1 MKPPLMLTIML
12 NATEGSYHVL
22 MHNEPAEEATR
33 FRETWN
39 PHLTSGVSLI
49 TLEQQSAHR
58 TKDLQSCRTCRRT
71 VRQYSGLQP
80 QPRFQRRYV

>member
-1 MKPPLMLTIML
+1 MLTIMH
-12 NATEGSYHVL
+12 NVTEGSYRIL
-22 MHNEPAEEATR
+22 MHNEAAEEATR

-49 TLEQQSAHR
+49 SLEQQSAHR

-80 QPRFQRRYV
+80 LPKFQRSYV